1 MVGRM
6 LGAVDGESAREAYGR
21 IESNVCPNRMLY
33 GAAEAV
39 VAHIVSA
46 LGSGG
51 VTHAGLL
58 AALDLLVEIAYGR
71 PSVIE
76 RIEGDEGLAR
86 RCRGIIRRSL
96 PVIYA
101 LGRAD
106 GGQRV
111 RLAVVDLAGRLET
124 SASARRGLLEDFGP
138 ASADSPLGQALAWL
152 EAGGEVSEWP
162 DPDAPARRA
171 GALDV
176 REVLGASSDWV
187 RRLIGVDLGGAGGAL
202 GLDLELTA
210 GAATRLRYPDDETP
224 RARVVCEGITDLA
237 LCGHLSL
244 ADDGICELGG
254 REGRGP
260 SPPPRPGCGCGLSA
274 PSCAWPAT
282 TGPTMRRPAPPGAW
296 RAPSWTTGVG
306 AACTRPGG
314 AEWRAPTSSSP
325 RGRG

>member
-1 MVGRM
+1 MNVDSTPRSGCSWARLRAAGDPGGLPGLVGRM
-6 LGAVDGESAREAYGR
+6 LGAVDGESAWEASMR

-58 AALDLLVEIAYGR
+58 AALDLLVEIAYGQ

-76 RIEGDEGLAR
+76 RIEGDESLAR

-176 REVLGASSDWV
+176 REVLGAGT
-187 RRLIGVDLGGAGGAL
+187 IL
-202 GLDLELTA
+202 GLPVVPA
-210 GAATRLRYPDDETP
+210 GYQPALLVILAPGGFLMLGIFMALFRAVQARLAAR
-224 RARVVCEGITDLA
+224 
-237 LCGHLSL
+237 
-244 ADDGICELGG
+244 
-254 REGRGP
+254 RGE
-260 SPPPRPGCGCGLSA
+260 
-274 PSCAWPAT
+274 
-282 TGPTMRRPAPPGAW
+282 PAPEAPAGCAACAMSGSCPGA
-296 RAPSWTTGVG
+296 RI
-306 AACTRPGG
+306 
-314 AEWRAPTSSSP
+314 EKEE
-325 RGRG
+325 

>member
-1 MVGRM
+1 MNVDSTPRSGCSWARLRAAGDPGGLPGLVGRM
-6 LGAVDGESAREAYGR
+6 LGAVDGESAREACGR

-51 VTHAGLL
+51 VTPAGLL
-58 AALDLLVEIAYGR
+58 AALDLLVEIAYGQ

-76 RIEGDEGLAR
+76 RIEGDESLAR

-124 SASARRGLLEDFGP
+124 SASARRDLLEDFGP

-171 GALDV
+171 GPWTCA
-176 REVLGASSDWV
+176 RSWGPRRTGSGA
-187 RRLIGVDLGGAGGAL
+187 
-202 GLDLELTA
+202 
-210 GAATRLRYPDDETP
+210 
-224 RARVVCEGITDLA
+224 
-237 LCGHLSL
+237 
-244 ADDGICELGG
+244 
-254 REGRGP
+254 
-260 SPPPRPGCGCGLSA
+260 
-274 PSCAWPAT
+274 
-282 TGPTMRRPAPPGAW
+282 
-296 RAPSWTTGVG
+296 
-306 AACTRPGG
+306 
-314 AEWRAPTSSSP
+314 
-325 RGRG
+325 